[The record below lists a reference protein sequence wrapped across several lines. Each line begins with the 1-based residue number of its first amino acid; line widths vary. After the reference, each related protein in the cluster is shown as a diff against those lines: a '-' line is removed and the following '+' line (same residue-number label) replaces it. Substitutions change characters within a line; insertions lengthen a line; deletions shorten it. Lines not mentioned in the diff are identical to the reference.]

1 MNRNPDATSIPCQ
14 RHLFDIPDEVAY
26 LNCAFMGP
34 LMHSVIRT
42 GEQGMRA
49 KTRPWTITPQ
59 DFFPDT
65 EHARNLFSKLIG
77 ADSEGVALVPSA
89 SYGLSTAARNIR
101 VAQGDRIVVLTD
113 QFPSNVYVWKEKAK
127 TSGAL
132 LAFVERPA
140 DDDWTRAI
148 LARVD
153 EQTSVVALPN
163 CHWTDGGLIDLEQV
177 GKRCR
182 EVDAHLVLDLTQSL
196 GALPFSTAAV
206 QPDYIVCAGYKFLL
220 GPYSLGFL
228 WVAPGNREG
237 IPLEHNWISRSNSED
252 FAGLV
257 DYKDTYRAG
266 ARRFDVGENSN
277 FILVPMLN
285 RALEQLLEWGVDRIY
300 ATIAGRNAA
309 IAEQARQLGLHHVSD
324 HLRALHFLGLRFP
337 PGMLPT
343 GIAADLAEHG
353 VFVSVRGTSMRVTP
367 HVYNT
372 DDDVQ
377 LLFHALEIILSR
389 QASHMTR

>member
-1 MNRNPDATSIPCQ
+1 MKKNLNAIPIPCQ

-34 LMHSVIRT
+34 LMKTVIQA
-42 GEQGMRA
+42 GEEGMHA
-49 KTRPWTITPQ
+49 KKRPWTITSK

-65 EHARNLFSKLIG
+65 EYARNLFSRLIDG
-77 ADSEGVALVPSA
+77 DSEGVAIIPSA
-89 SYGLSTAARNIR
+89 SYGLSTAAQNIEA
-101 VAQGDRIVVLTD
+101 AQGEKIIVLAD

-127 TSGAL
+127 ASGAQ

-148 LARVD
+148 LEHVD
-153 EQTSVVALPN
+153 ERTKVVALPN

-177 GKRCR
+177 GERCR
-182 EVDAHLVLDLTQSL
+182 QVGACLVLDLTQSL
-196 GALPFSTAAV
+196 GALPFSAKAV

-228 WVAPGNREG
+228 WAAPGNREG
-237 IPLEHNWISRSNSED
+237 IPLEYNWISRSSSED

-277 FILVPMLN
+277 FILVPMIN
-285 RALEQLLEWGVDRIY
+285 KALEQLLEWGVDNIY
-300 ATIAGRNAA
+300 ATIANKNSD
-309 IAEQARQLGLHHVSD
+309 IAEQASQLGLNPISG

-337 PGMLPT
+337 QGILPGS
-343 GIAADLAEHG
+343 IAADLAERG
-353 VFVSVRGTSMRVTP
+353 VFVSVRGTSMRITP

-377 LLFHALEIILSR
+377 RLFNALEIILSR
-389 QASHMTR
+389 HV

>member
-1 MNRNPDATSIPCQ
+1 MLMNRNLNATPIPCQ

-34 LMHSVIRT
+34 LMHSVIQT
-42 GEQGMRA
+42 GEQGMHA
-49 KTRPWTITPQ
+49 KMRPWTIMPQ

-65 EHARNLFSKLIG
+65 EYARNLFSKLIG
-77 ADSEGVALVPSA
+77 ADSEGVALIPSA
-89 SYGLSTAARNIR
+89 SYGLSTAARNIK
-101 VAQGDRIVVLTD
+101 VAQGDRIIVLTD

-127 TSGAL
+127 TSNAL
-132 LAFVERPA
+132 LTLVQRPS
-140 DDDWTRAI
+140 DDDWTCAI
-148 LARVD
+148 LESID
-153 EQTSVVALPN
+153 EQTRVVALPN

-182 EVDAHLVLDLTQSL
+182 EVDAYLVLDLTQSL
-196 GALPFSTAAV
+196 GALPFSTDAV
-206 QPDYIVCAGYKFLL
+206 RPDYIVCAGYKFLL

-228 WVAPGNREG
+228 WVAPRNREG
-237 IPLEHNWISRSNSED
+237 IPLEYNWISRSNSED
-252 FAGLV
+252 FAGLA
-257 DYKDTYRAG
+257 DYKDTYRTG

-285 RALEQLLEWGVDRIY
+285 RALEQLLEWGVDNIY
-300 ATIAGRNAA
+300 ATIAKRNTA
-309 IAEQARQLGLHHVSD
+309 IAEQARQLKLNHIAD

-343 GIAADLAEHG
+343 SIATDLAERG
-353 VFVSVRGTSMRVTP
+353 VFVSVRGTSMRITP

-377 LLFHALEIILSR
+377 HLFDALEIILSR
-389 QASHMTR
+389 HA

>member
-1 MNRNPDATSIPCQ
+1 MKRNLNAAPIPCQ
-14 RHLFDIPDEVAY
+14 RHLFAIPDEVAY
-26 LNCAFMGP
+26 LNCAYMGP
-34 LMHSVIRT
+34 LMHSVIQA
-42 GEQGMRA
+42 GEQGMYA
-49 KTRPWTITPQ
+49 KLKPWEITPQ

-65 EHARNLFSKLIG
+65 EHARSLFSRLIS
-77 ADSEGVALVPSA
+77 ADSEGVALIPSA
-89 SYGLSTAARNIR
+89 SYGLSTAARNIK
-101 VAQGDRIVVLTD
+101 VTQGDRIVVLTD
-113 QFPSNVYVWKEKAK
+113 QFPSNIYVWKEKAK

-132 LAFVERPA
+132 LTFVERPA

-148 LARVD
+148 LESAD
-153 EQTSVVALPN
+153 EQTKVVALPN

-182 EVDAHLVLDLTQSL
+182 EIGAYLVLDLTQSL
-196 GALPFSTAAV
+196 GALPFSAESV

-228 WVAPGNREG
+228 WVSPRNREG
-237 IPLEHNWISRSNSED
+237 IPLEYNWISRSNSEN

-257 DYKDTYRAG
+257 DYKDTYRSG

-285 RALEQLLEWGVDRIY
+285 RALEQLLEWGIDNIY
-300 ATIAGRNAA
+300 ATISRRNSD
-309 IAEQARQLGLHHVSD
+309 IAEQARQLGLNHIAD

-343 GIAADLAEHG
+343 SIAADLAKRG
-353 VFVSVRGTSMRVTP
+353 VYVSVRGTSMRITP

-377 LLFHALEIILSR
+377 HLFDALEIILSR
-389 QASHMTR
+389 HV